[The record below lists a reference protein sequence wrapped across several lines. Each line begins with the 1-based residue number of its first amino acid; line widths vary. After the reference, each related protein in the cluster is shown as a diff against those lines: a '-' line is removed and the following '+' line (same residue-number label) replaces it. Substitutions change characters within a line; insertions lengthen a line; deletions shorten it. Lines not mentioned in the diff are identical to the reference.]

1 MPLQT
6 IISKYFLEINCYLIK
21 YSVDNPRSETY
32 LNHPSFGLLYRICE
46 VKENQNIFTTL
57 YAQRLFFLVRINE
70 DRLIFDPISRSDAR
84 MLVENRVRQLRTQG
98 SLQDYQELQRV
109 YQRTFQ

>member
-1 MPLQT
+1 M
-6 IISKYFLEINCYLIK
+6 
-21 YSVDNPRSETY
+21 DNPKGETY

-57 YAQRLFFLVRINE
+57 YAQRLFFLVTVNE
-70 DRLIFDPISRSDAR
+70 DSLVFDPISRSEAR

-98 SLQDYQELQRV
+98 NLLKHHELQKI